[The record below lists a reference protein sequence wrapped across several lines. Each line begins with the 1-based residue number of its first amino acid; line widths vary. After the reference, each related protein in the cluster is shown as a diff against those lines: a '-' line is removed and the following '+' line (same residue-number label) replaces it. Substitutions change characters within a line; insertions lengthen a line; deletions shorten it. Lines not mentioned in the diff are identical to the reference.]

1 MTINQGKQAYNSKLV
16 FMAACLGMLLFGIV
30 LISLGSILP
39 HLRDRFGL
47 SDLSTGSLLTILPFG
62 LLIGSLVFGPIVDRY
77 GFKILLLASGLMIF
91 LGLEGIVLT
100 GNIAILRIA
109 VFLIGFGGGA
119 INGGT
124 NAMAAD
130 TAEGDRGARLSLLGV
145 FFGIGALGV
154 PLLLGLLIHIL
165 PYDKILLWIGIFVLL
180 STVFFLIVKFP
191 PPKQPQGFP
200 IKEAGRLMRN
210 PWIILTGFVL
220 FIQSGMEGLA
230 NNWSTTFL
238 QDNKDFLNQH
248 ALFSLTCLVAGMTA
262 MRLIL
267 GWALHHVKSSRV
279 LIGSIGLSIAGSLL
293 VFLAE
298 THFATYAGMAIL
310 GAGLSACF
318 PVVMGYV
325 AGRYTQLSGTALS
338 IVLVLALLGN
348 MACNYGMGLI
358 ANAFGTGMLPAVI
371 AGGVFLQLFL
381 LILVLKSMANN
392 KQNNNS

>member
-1 MTINQGKQAYNSKLV
+1 
-16 FMAACLGMLLFGIV
+16 
-30 LISLGSILP
+30 
-39 HLRDRFGL
+39 
-47 SDLSTGSLLTILPFG
+47 
-62 LLIGSLVFGPIVDRY
+62 VDRY
-77 GFKILLLASGLMIF
+77 GYKILLLASGLMIF
-91 LGLEGIVLT
+91 FGLEGIVLT
-100 GNIAILRIA
+100 SNIVILRIS

-119 INGGT
+119 INGGA

-165 PYDKILLWIGIFVLL
+165 SYDKILFWIGIFVLL
-180 STVFFLIVKFP
+180 STVFFLIIKFP

-200 IKEAGRLMRN
+200 IKEASRLMKD
-210 PWIILTGFVL
+210 PWILLTGFVL

-267 GWALHHVKSSRV
+267 GWALHQVKSNLV
-279 LIGSIGLSIAGSLL
+279 LVGSIGLSIAGSLL
-293 VFLAE
+293 VLLTE

-310 GAGLSACF
+310 GAGLAACF

-325 AGRYTQLSGTALS
+325 AGRNIQLSGTALS
-338 IVLVLALLGN
+338 IVLVLALMGN
-348 MACNYGMGLI
+348 MVCNYGMGLI
-358 ANAFGTGMLPAVI
+358 ANAHGTGMLPAVI

-381 LILVLKSMANN
+381 ILLVLKRMLKN
-392 KQNNNS
+392 KHNNNS

>member
-1 MTINQGKQAYNSKLV
+1 VSLREKTYNKHLV
-16 FMAACLGMLLFGIV
+16 FVAASLGMLLFGIV

-39 HLRDRFGL
+39 HLRDRFEL
-47 SDLSTGSLLTILPFG
+47 SDLSTGSLLTLLPFG
-62 LLIGSLVFGPIVDRY
+62 ILLGSLIFGPVVDRY
-77 GFKILLLASGLMIF
+77 GYKILLLSSGLMIF
-91 LGLEGIVLT
+91 FGLEGIFLT
-100 GNIAILRIA
+100 GNMTILRIS

-119 INGGT
+119 INGGA

-154 PLLLGLLIHIL
+154 PLLLGLLIHVL
-165 PYDKILLWIGIFVLL
+165 SYEKILFWIGILVFL
-180 STVFFLIVKFP
+180 STLSFLLIKFP

-200 IKEAGRLMRN
+200 IREASKLLRD

-238 QDNKDFLNQH
+238 QDNKEFINQH
-248 ALFSLTCLVAGMTA
+248 ALFSLSCLVTGMIV

-267 GWALHHVKSSRV
+267 GWALNRVKSAQV

-293 VFLAE
+293 VYLTE
-298 THFATYAGMAIL
+298 TPLATYAGMSIL
-310 GAGLSACF
+310 GAGLAACF

-325 AGRYTQLSGTALS
+325 AGRYTSLSGTALS
-338 IVLVLALLGN
+338 MVLVLALSGN
-348 MACNYGMGLI
+348 MVCNYGMGLI
-358 ANAFGTGMLPAVI
+358 ANVHGTGLLPAVI

-381 LILVLKSMANN
+381 ILLVLKRMATN
-392 KQNNNS
+392 KHNNNS

>member
-1 MTINQGKQAYNSKLV
+1 MSKPEKTYNKNLV
-16 FMAACLGMLLFGIV
+16 FLAASLGMLLFGIV

-47 SDLSTGSLLTILPFG
+47 SDLSTGSLLTILPSG
-62 LLIGSLVFGPIVDRY
+62 ILIGSLVFGPIVDRY
-77 GFKILLLASGLMIF
+77 GYKILLLASGLMIF
-91 LGLEGIVLT
+91 FGLEGIFLT
-100 GNIAILRIA
+100 SNIVILRIS

-119 INGGT
+119 INGGA

-165 PYDKILLWIGIFVLL
+165 SYDRILFWVGILVFL
-180 STVFFLIVKFP
+180 STLSFLLVKFP
-191 PPKQPQGFP
+191 PPKQSRGFP
-200 IKEAGRLMRN
+200 IREASKLLRD

-238 QDNKDFLNQH
+238 QDNKGFINQH
-248 ALFSLTCLVAGMTA
+248 ALFSLSCLVSGMIV

-267 GWALHHVKSSRV
+267 GWALHHMKSGRV
-279 LIGSIGLSIAGSLL
+279 LIGSIGLSIVGSLIVYL
-293 VFLAE
+293 
-298 THFATYAGMAIL
+298 TDTQFATYAGMSIL
-310 GAGLSACF
+310 GAGLAACF
-318 PVVMGYV
+318 PVVMGYA
-325 AGRYTQLSGTALS
+325 AGRYTSLSGTALS
-338 IVLVLALLGN
+338 VVLVLALLGN
-348 MACNYGMGLI
+348 MVCNYGMGLM
-358 ANAFGTGMLPAVI
+358 ANAFGTGMLPVVI

-381 LILVLKSMANN
+381 LLLVLKRTVNT
-392 KQNNNS
+392 KHNNNS